1 MRRRTLLVLLAARV
15 ASAEII
21 GAAFLPHGD
30 FAFDPSLVNFENG
43 SQALHDA
50 AASVGAQLAA
60 ARPDVVLLSTPHG
73 ESADVPFLFLDA
85 TSADGFA
92 TVGLDLD
99 RDCADGCYAAT
110 LPTSPLRV
118 AANLTRETVARLRDG
133 GFRVA
138 ALAAFAD
145 TEPAPLRW
153 GEVIPLSFLNATLG
167 STSLVV
173 LGQPARRQ
181 TEEVAMVPELLSLGR
196 ALFESLDALS
206 ARVLVVVSGDLAHTH
221 LASGPYGY
229 NPAAVPFDAALGA
242 WASSLDPAPLL
253 ENATALADDAKSCG
267 FTGAVM
273 LHGLLN
279 ASCGRFTPRLLAN
292 AAPTYYGMMVAQF
305 V

>member
-1 MRRRTLLVLLAARV
+1 M
-15 ASAEII
+15 
-21 GAAFLPHGD
+21 
-30 FAFDPSLVNFENG
+30 
-43 SQALHDA
+43 
-50 AASVGAQLAA
+50 
-60 ARPDVVLLSTPHG
+60 
-73 ESADVPFLFLDA
+73 PFLFLDA

-92 TVGLDLD
+92 TVGLDPT
-99 RDCADGCYAAT
+99 AT
-110 LPTSPLRV
+110 RRRRRTRRRSRR
-118 AANLTRETVARLRDG
+118 ARRATTRETVAACATAGLA
-133 GFRVA
+133 A

-292 AAPTYYGMMVAQF
+292 AAPTYYGHGGAVRVTVVLHSGPRRAMARGFVAALPHI
-305 V
+305 

>member
-85 TSADGFA
+85 SLADGYA
-92 TVGLDLD
+92 TIGLDLD
-99 RDCADGCYAAT
+99 RDCADGCYDAT

-118 AANLTRETVARLRDG
+118 DANLTRATVARLRGD

-138 ALAAFAD
+138 ALEAFAD

-153 GEVIPLSFLNATLG
+153 GEIIPLSFLNATLG

-181 TEEVAMVPELLSLGR
+181 TDEVQMVPELLSLGR